1 MREIQL
7 TQGQVALVDD
17 EDFDTLNSFKW
28 CAQKNGNNFYAIR
41 GIRVGR
47 KTQTIHMH
55 RLIKGA
61 PIGFEIDHK
70 DGNGLNNQRNNLRVC
85 TRSENQMN
93 KRKQEGLSSI
103 YKGVSFHKREGKW
116 RAVIMIN
123 GKAINLGDFAS
134 EIEAAK
140 AYDAKAIALFCE
152 FANLNNVN

>member
-1 MREIQL
+1 MKTIQL

-17 EDFDTLNSFKW
+17 EDFDMLNQFKW
-28 CAQKNGNNFYAIR
+28 CAQKDGNNFYAIR

-47 KTQTIHMH
+47 RTQTIHMH
-55 RLIKGA
+55 RLIMGS
-61 PIGFEIDHK
+61 PIGLEIDHK

-85 TRSENQMN
+85 TRSQNQMN
-93 KRKQEGLSSI
+93 KRKKEGASSI
-103 YKGVSFHKREGKW
+103 YKGVSFHKREDKW

-123 GKAINLGDFAS
+123 GRAINLGDFAS

-152 FANLNNVN
+152 FANLNNVK